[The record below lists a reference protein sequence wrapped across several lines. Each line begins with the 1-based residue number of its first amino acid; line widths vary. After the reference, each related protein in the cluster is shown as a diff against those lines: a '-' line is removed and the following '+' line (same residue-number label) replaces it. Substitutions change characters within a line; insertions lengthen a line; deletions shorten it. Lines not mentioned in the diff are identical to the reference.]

1 MTSLAE
7 KNSQGRKNL
16 GEISPLR
23 RPTRS
28 QEANVK
34 EEARPASVE
43 MTVWVMGLTV
53 RGEHRLEWRGGLAG
67 LGE

>member
-16 GEISPLR
+16 GEISALR
-23 RPTRS
+23 RPTRLRPDRNLRS

-43 MTVWVMGLTV
+43 MTVGCL
-53 RGEHRLEWRGGLAG
+53 GWRKRMYN
-67 LGE
+67 